1 METTTIDATP
11 TPALMPP
18 PGTTSNFDGPETSE
32 RAMTIAISVV
42 IPLTTICFL
51 LRIYV
56 RIWIRRQWICEDWL
70 VLIAWLL
77 WHWSSHDGAPRRRA
91 RVGLDPRPGPRGI
104 LLVGCSQDPLRR
116 CHLHGQ
122 TRDPVPI
129 PAYIL
134 SAPTMSL

>member
-70 VLIAWLL
+70 VLIAWVRLDSVVVIAQQWAGCLRTNGTGWDNQLL

-104 LLVGCSQDPLRR
+104 LR
-116 CHLHGQ
+116 
-122 TRDPVPI
+122 T
-129 PAYIL
+129 
-134 SAPTMSL
+134 